1 LPAEILLDLVHSVC
15 RVLIPEGDPII
26 LEGRTNDDVYILT
39 RGRLLV
45 SKRHPGG
52 DVNVAF
58 ISPGEV
64 FGEMAFLT
72 RRPRSA
78 TVRAV
83 EDSECMM
90 VKSADL
96 RLLAYR
102 QPSVILQIARL
113 LAERL
118 DACDARS
125 ALRPPGSK

>member
-1 LPAEILLDLVHSVC
+1 
-15 RVLIPEGDPII
+15 
-26 LEGRTNDDVYILT
+26 
-39 RGRLLV
+39 
-45 SKRHPGG
+45 
-52 DVNVAF
+52 
-58 ISPGEV
+58 V

-83 EDSECMM
+83 EDSECIM

-102 QPSVILQIARL
+102 QPSVVLQIARV

-118 DACDARS
+118 DAH
-125 ALRPPGSK
+125 

>member
-1 LPAEILLDLVHSVC
+1 VC
-15 RVLIPEGDPII
+15 RVLISEGDPII
-26 LEGRTNDDVYILT
+26 LEGRANDDVYVLT
-39 RGRLLV
+39 KGRLSV
-45 SKRHPGG
+45 SKWRG
-52 DVNVAF
+52 DGEATVSI

-83 EDSECMM
+83 EDSECIM

-102 QPSVILQIARL
+102 QPSVVLQIARV

-118 DACDARS
+118 DAH
-125 ALRPPGSK
+125 